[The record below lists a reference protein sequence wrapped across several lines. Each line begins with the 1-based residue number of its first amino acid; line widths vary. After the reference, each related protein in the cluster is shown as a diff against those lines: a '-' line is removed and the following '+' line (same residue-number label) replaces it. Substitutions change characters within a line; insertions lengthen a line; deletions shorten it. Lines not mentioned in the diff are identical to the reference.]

1 MAIAPWLE
9 WLSAAQRRRREK
21 KTREQLL
28 PGGET
33 QRTAELALL
42 RELFPGKTEDKT
54 LLFQLFQA
62 RACLNPQESDL
73 TREERED
80 ALLKWQ
86 TGSLSR
92 QFTLRERCLFLAL
105 ADLTRAP
112 SALPMPD
119 AVRARAKELEE
130 NPLSVLD

>member
-33 QRTAELALL
+33 QKAAELALL
-42 RELFPGKTEDKT
+42 RGLFSEKTDDKT

-73 TREERED
+73 PREERED

-92 QFTLRERCLFLAL
+92 QFTVRELCLFLAL
-105 ADLTRAP
+105 ADLTKVP
-112 SALPMPD
+112 SGLPTAE
-119 AVRARAKELEE
+119 AVRNRAAELEG
-130 NPLSVLD
+130 NPLSVFH